1 VPNSNDLCYDYLYV
15 YERSILLHYIKDW
28 FLGIKHSA
36 KGAIAPTIV
45 AALIFFVTYRFFG
58 VENSMIA
65 PFATLS
71 YLRFTRLN
79 HNLDCMFKHV
89 MIYIVMAVLAY
100 VACINLPLCI
110 IVNALGLFWIAY
122 ILIDEYQP
130 NNYFASG
137 MALMFFQLA
146 PTEGF
151 SGLGMRIGA
160 LAVSFVIIFLFVTI
174 PMLLG
179 LGKKKE
185 TLSEMIARGF
195 VNCRKQLAMAESDPA
210 AGILTPENIA
220 ERERLRN
227 ELDAINQQSC
237 MEIYAYN
244 RSAILPRG
252 KTSWYCRFVLVFQ
265 VLNYLF
271 ITQNKE
277 GHIEEARSLLDQ
289 FEEMFRTET
298 PTADY
303 KKLRVRVNRP
313 DIRNFRLRF
322 ALRLVLIVTPCIA
335 FAYQSGFDNAYWL
348 VISVFFMMI
357 PYSDETGTRVKQRI
371 TGTICGLVIC
381 FLLFTVF
388 PGFNAHVV
396 IMMIAN
402 FLIYSASGYGAMVSY
417 ITCSALA
424 VQTVDIMLLPVLGE
438 RLLYTLIGAVIAL
451 LANRFV
457 FPIRARKQMDFLEE
471 MLGRIRY
478 KLGLFSPEDPDA
490 DPDRTVYLLQSGGFV
505 KKEKASRL
513 DEECIHH
520 QVDQLII
527 KSYLISYRL
536 KTLNATLP
544 PDEQVKDLE
553 TRKHRYMMFMA
564 SLLRRQFRRS

>member
-1 VPNSNDLCYDYLYV
+1 M
-15 YERSILLHYIKDW
+15 HYIKDW

-45 AALIFFVTYRFFG
+45 AALIFLITYRFFG

-71 YLRFTRLN
+71 YMRFTRLN

-89 MIYIVMAVLAY
+89 MIYMIMAVLAFI
-100 VACINLPLCI
+100 ACINLPLCI

-122 ILIDEYQP
+122 LLIDEYQP

-146 PTEGF
+146 PTEGL

-160 LAVSFVIIFLFVTI
+160 LAVSFVVIFLFVVI
-174 PMLLG
+174 PVILG
-179 LGKKKE
+179 FGKKKE
-185 TLSEMIARGF
+185 TLSDMISRGF
-195 VNCRKQLAMAESDPA
+195 ENCKKQLAMAEADME
-210 AGILTPENIA
+210 AGITTPENRS
-220 ERERLRN
+220 ERQALRDA
-227 ELDAINQQSC
+227 LDQINHQTS

-252 KTSWYCRFVLVFQ
+252 KTSWYCRFVLFFQ
-265 VLNYLF
+265 VLNYLL
-271 ITQNKE
+271 ITQDKP
-277 GHIEEARSLLDQ
+277 GHVEEARSLLEI
-289 FEEMFRTET
+289 FEQMFRTEK
-298 PTADY
+298 PKADY
-303 KKLRVRVNRP
+303 KKLRVRVNKP

-322 ALRLVLIVTPCIA
+322 ALRLVIIVTPCIA
-335 FAYQSGFDNAYWL
+335 FAYQSGLDNAYWL

-357 PYSDETGTRVKQRI
+357 PYSDETGSRVKQRV

-381 FLLFTVF
+381 FILFTIF
-388 PGFNAHVV
+388 PGFSAHVV

-438 RLLYTLIGAVIAL
+438 RLLYTLIGAAIAL

-471 MLGRIRY
+471 MLGRIRH

-490 DPDRTVYLLQSGGFV
+490 DPDRIVYLIQSGGFV

-513 DEECIHH
+513 DEECIRH
-520 QVDQLII
+520 QIDQLII

-544 PDEQVKDLE
+544 PEQQIKDLE
-553 TRKHRYMMFMA
+553 ARKHRYMIFMA
-564 SLLRRQFRRS
+564 SLLRRQFRNS

>member
-1 VPNSNDLCYDYLYV
+1 M
-15 YERSILLHYIKDW
+15 HYIKDW

-45 AALIFFVTYRFFG
+45 AALIFLITYRFFG

-71 YLRFTRLN
+71 YMRFTRLN

-89 MIYIVMAVLAY
+89 MIYIVMAVLAFI
-100 VACINLPLCI
+100 ACINLPLCI

-122 ILIDEYQP
+122 LLIDEYQP

-146 PTEGF
+146 PTEGLT
-151 SGLGMRIGA
+151 GLGMRIGA
-160 LAVSFVIIFLFVTI
+160 LAVSFVIIFLFVVI
-174 PMLLG
+174 PMVLG
-179 LGKKKE
+179 FSKKKE
-185 TLSEMIARGF
+185 TLSDMIARGF
-195 VNCRKQLAMAESDPA
+195 ENCRQQLAMAEADMA
-210 AGILTPENIA
+210 VGITTPENLS
-220 ERERLRN
+220 ERQALRDA
-227 ELDAINQQSC
+227 LDQINHQTS

-252 KTSWYCRFVLVFQ
+252 KTSWYCRFVLFFQ
-265 VLNYLF
+265 VLNYLL
-271 ITQNKE
+271 ITQDKP
-277 GHIEEARSLLDQ
+277 GHVDEARSLLEL
-289 FEEMFRTET
+289 FEEMFRTEK
-298 PTADY
+298 PKADY
-303 KKLRVRVNRP
+303 KKLRVRINKP

-322 ALRLVLIVTPCIA
+322 ALRLVIIVTPCIA
-335 FAYQSGFDNAYWL
+335 FAYQSGLDNAFWL

-357 PYSDETGTRVKQRI
+357 PYSDETGSRVKQRV

-381 FLLFTVF
+381 FVLFTIF
-388 PGFNAHVV
+388 PGFSAHVV

-402 FLIYSASGYGAMVSY
+402 FLIYSASGYAAMVSY

-438 RLLYTLIGAVIAL
+438 RLVYTLVGAAIAL

-490 DPDRTVYLLQSGGFV
+490 DPDRIVYLIQSGGFV

-520 QVDQLII
+520 QIDQLII

-544 PDEQVKDLE
+544 PKDQIRDLE
-553 TRKHRYMMFMA
+553 ARKHRYMIFMA
-564 SLLRRQFRRS
+564 SLLRRQFRK

>member
-1 VPNSNDLCYDYLYV
+1 M
-15 YERSILLHYIKDW
+15 HYIKDW

-45 AALIFFVTYRFFG
+45 AALIFLITYRFFG

-71 YLRFTRLN
+71 YMRFTRLN

-89 MIYIVMAVLAY
+89 MIYMIMAGLAFI
-100 VACINLPLCI
+100 ACINLPLCI

-122 ILIDEYQP
+122 LLIDEYQP

-146 PTEGF
+146 PTEGL

-160 LAVSFVIIFLFVTI
+160 LAVSFVVIFLFVVI
-174 PMLLG
+174 PMILG
-179 LGKKKE
+179 FGKKKE
-185 TLSEMIARGF
+185 TLSDMIARGF
-195 VNCRKQLAMAESDPA
+195 ENCKKQLAMAEADMA
-210 AGILTPENIA
+210 AGITTPENRS
-220 ERERLRN
+220 ERQALRDT
-227 ELDAINQQSC
+227 LDQINHQTS

-252 KTSWYCRFVLVFQ
+252 KTSWYCRFVLFFQ
-265 VLNYLF
+265 VLNYLL
-271 ITQNKE
+271 ITQDKP
-277 GHIEEARSLLDQ
+277 GHVEEARSLLEI
-289 FEEMFRTET
+289 FEEMFHTEK
-298 PTADY
+298 PKADY
-303 KKLRVRVNRP
+303 KKLRVRVNKP

-322 ALRLVLIVTPCIA
+322 ALRLVIIVTPCIA

-357 PYSDETGTRVKQRI
+357 PYSDETGSRVKQRV

-381 FLLFTVF
+381 FVLFTIF
-388 PGFNAHVV
+388 PGFSAHVV

-438 RLLYTLIGAVIAL
+438 RLVYTLIGAAIAL

-490 DPDRTVYLLQSGGFV
+490 DPDRIVYLMQPGGFV

-513 DEECIHH
+513 DEECIRH

-544 PDEQVKDLE
+544 PEQQIKDLE
-553 TRKHRYMMFMA
+553 ARKHHYMIFMA
-564 SLLRRQFRRS
+564 SLLRRQFRNA

>member
-1 VPNSNDLCYDYLYV
+1 
-15 YERSILLHYIKDW
+15 LHYIKDW

-45 AALIFFVTYRFFG
+45 AALIFMITYRFFG

-71 YLRFTRLN
+71 YMRFTRLN

-89 MIYIVMAVLAY
+89 MIYMIMAVLAFI
-100 VACINLPLCI
+100 ACINLPLCI

-122 ILIDEYQP
+122 LLIDEYQP

-146 PTEGF
+146 PTEGL

-160 LAVSFVIIFLFVTI
+160 LAVSFVVIFLFVVI
-174 PMLLG
+174 PMVLG
-179 LGKKKE
+179 FGKKKE
-185 TLSEMIARGF
+185 TLSDMISRGF
-195 VNCRKQLAMAESDPA
+195 ENCKKQLAMAEADIA
-210 AGILTPENIA
+210 KGILTPEDVSA
-220 ERERLRN
+220 RQALRD
-227 ELDAINQQSC
+227 ELDRINQQCS

-252 KTSWYCRFVLVFQ
+252 KTSWYCRFILVFQ
-265 VLNYLF
+265 VLNYLL
-271 ITQNKE
+271 ITQDRP
-277 GHIEEARSLLDQ
+277 GHVEEARSLLDL
-289 FEEMFRTET
+289 FEEMFRTEK
-298 PTADY
+298 PKADY
-303 KKLRVRVNRP
+303 KKLRVRVNKP
-313 DIRNFRLRF
+313 DIRNFRFRF

-357 PYSDETGTRVKQRI
+357 PYSDETGSRVKQRV

-381 FLLFTVF
+381 FVLFTIF
-388 PGFNAHVV
+388 PGFSAHVV

-424 VQTVDIMLLPVLGE
+424 VQTVDILLLPVLGE
-438 RLLYTLIGAVIAL
+438 RLLYTLIGAAIAL

-471 MLGRIRY
+471 MLGRIRH

-490 DPDRTVYLLQSGGFV
+490 DPDRIVYLMQPGGFV

-513 DEECIHH
+513 DEECIRH

-544 PDEQVKDLE
+544 PEQQIKDLE
-553 TRKHRYMMFMA
+553 ARKHRYMIFMA
-564 SLLRRQFRRS
+564 SLLRRQFRNA

>member
-1 VPNSNDLCYDYLYV
+1 M
-15 YERSILLHYIKDW
+15 HYIKDW

-45 AALIFFVTYRFFG
+45 AALIFMITYRFFG

-71 YLRFTRLN
+71 YMRFTRLN

-89 MIYIVMAVLAY
+89 MIYMIMAVLAFI
-100 VACINLPLCI
+100 ACINLPLCI

-122 ILIDEYQP
+122 LLIDEYQP

-146 PTEGF
+146 PTEGL

-160 LAVSFVIIFLFVTI
+160 LAVSFVVIFLFVVI
-174 PMLLG
+174 PMVLG
-179 LGKKKE
+179 FGKKKE
-185 TLSEMIARGF
+185 TLSDMISRGF
-195 VNCRKQLAMAESDPA
+195 ENCKKQLAMAEADIA
-210 AGILTPENIA
+210 KGILTPEDVSA
-220 ERERLRN
+220 RQALRD
-227 ELDAINQQSC
+227 ELDRINQQCS

-252 KTSWYCRFVLVFQ
+252 KTSWYCRFILVFQ
-265 VLNYLF
+265 VLNYLL
-271 ITQNKE
+271 ITQDRP
-277 GHIEEARSLLDQ
+277 GHVEEARSLLDL
-289 FEEMFRTET
+289 FEEMFRTEK
-298 PTADY
+298 PKADY
-303 KKLRVRVNRP
+303 KKLRVRVNKP
-313 DIRNFRLRF
+313 DIRNFRFRF

-357 PYSDETGTRVKQRI
+357 PYSDETGSRVKQRV

-381 FLLFTVF
+381 FVLFTIF
-388 PGFNAHVV
+388 PGFSAHVV

-424 VQTVDIMLLPVLGE
+424 VQTVDILLLPVLGE
-438 RLLYTLIGAVIAL
+438 RLLYTLIGAAIAL

-471 MLGRIRY
+471 MLGRIRH

-490 DPDRTVYLLQSGGFV
+490 DPDRIVYLMQPGGFV

-513 DEECIHH
+513 DEECIRH

-544 PDEQVKDLE
+544 PEQQIKDLE
-553 TRKHRYMMFMA
+553 ARKHRYMIFMA
-564 SLLRRQFRRS
+564 SLLRRQFRNA

>member
-1 VPNSNDLCYDYLYV
+1 MK
-15 YERSILLHYIKDW
+15 YIKDW

-45 AALIFFVTYRFFG
+45 AALIFLITYRFFG

-71 YLRFTRLN
+71 YMRFTRLN

-89 MIYIVMAVLAY
+89 MIYMIMAVLAFI
-100 VACINLPLCI
+100 ACINLPLCI

-122 ILIDEYQP
+122 LLIDEYQP

-146 PTEGF
+146 PTEGL

-160 LAVSFVIIFLFVTI
+160 LAVSFVVIFLFVVI
-174 PMLLG
+174 PVILG
-179 LGKKKE
+179 FGKKKE
-185 TLSEMIARGF
+185 TLSNMIARGF
-195 VNCRKQLAMAESDPA
+195 ENCKKQLAMAEADME
-210 AGILTPENIA
+210 AGITTPENRS
-220 ERERLRN
+220 ERQALRDA
-227 ELDAINQQSC
+227 LDQINHQTS

-252 KTSWYCRFVLVFQ
+252 KTSWYCRFVLFFQ
-265 VLNYLF
+265 VLNYLL
-271 ITQNKE
+271 ITQDKP
-277 GHIEEARSLLDQ
+277 GHVEEARSLLEI
-289 FEEMFRTET
+289 FEQMFRTEK
-298 PTADY
+298 PKADY
-303 KKLRVRVNRP
+303 KKLRVRVNKP

-322 ALRLVLIVTPCIA
+322 ALRLVIIVTPCIA
-335 FAYQSGFDNAYWL
+335 FAYQSGLDNAYWL

-357 PYSDETGTRVKQRI
+357 PYSDETGSRVKQRV

-381 FLLFTVF
+381 FILFTIF
-388 PGFNAHVV
+388 PGFSAHVV

-424 VQTVDIMLLPVLGE
+424 VQTVDILLLPVLGE
-438 RLLYTLIGAVIAL
+438 RLLYTLIGAAIAL

-478 KLGLFSPEDPDA
+478 KLDLFSPEDPDA
-490 DPDRTVYLLQSGGFV
+490 DPDRIVYLMQPGGFV

-513 DEECIHH
+513 DEECIRH

-544 PDEQVKDLE
+544 PEQQIKDLE
-553 TRKHRYMMFMA
+553 ARKHRYMIFMA
-564 SLLRRQFRRS
+564 SLLRRQFRNA

>member
-1 VPNSNDLCYDYLYV
+1 M
-15 YERSILLHYIKDW
+15 HYIKDW

-45 AALIFFVTYRFFG
+45 AALIFLITYRFFG

-71 YLRFTRLN
+71 YMRFTRLN

-89 MIYIVMAVLAY
+89 MIYMIMAVLAFI
-100 VACINLPLCI
+100 ACINLPLCI

-122 ILIDEYQP
+122 LLIDEYQP

-146 PTEGF
+146 PTEGL

-160 LAVSFVIIFLFVTI
+160 LAVSFVVIFLFVVI
-174 PMLLG
+174 PVILG
-179 LGKKKE
+179 FGKKKE
-185 TLSEMIARGF
+185 TLSDMIARGF
-195 VNCRKQLAMAESDPA
+195 ENCKKQLAMAEADME
-210 AGILTPENIA
+210 AGITTPENRS
-220 ERERLRN
+220 ERQALRDA
-227 ELDAINQQSC
+227 LDQINHQTS

-252 KTSWYCRFVLVFQ
+252 KTSWYCRFVLFFQ
-265 VLNYLF
+265 VLNYLL
-271 ITQNKE
+271 ITQDKP
-277 GHIEEARSLLDQ
+277 GHVEEARSLLEI
-289 FEEMFRTET
+289 FEQMFRTEK
-298 PTADY
+298 PKADY
-303 KKLRVRVNRP
+303 KKLRVRVNKP

-322 ALRLVLIVTPCIA
+322 ALRLVIIVTPCIA
-335 FAYQSGFDNAYWL
+335 FAYQSGLDNAYWL

-357 PYSDETGTRVKQRI
+357 PYSDETGSRVKQRV

-381 FLLFTVF
+381 FILFTIF
-388 PGFNAHVV
+388 PGFSAHVV

-438 RLLYTLIGAVIAL
+438 RLLYTLIGAAIAL

-490 DPDRTVYLLQSGGFV
+490 DPDRIVYLMQPGGFV

-513 DEECIHH
+513 DEECIRH

-544 PDEQVKDLE
+544 PEQQIKDLE
-553 TRKHRYMMFMA
+553 ARKHRYMIFMA
-564 SLLRRQFRRS
+564 SLLRRQFRNA

>member
-1 VPNSNDLCYDYLYV
+1 M
-15 YERSILLHYIKDW
+15 HYIKDW

-45 AALIFFVTYRFFG
+45 AALIFLITYRFFG

-71 YLRFTRLN
+71 YMRFTRLN

-89 MIYIVMAVLAY
+89 MIYMIMAVLAFI
-100 VACINLPLCI
+100 ACINLPLCI

-122 ILIDEYQP
+122 LLIDEYQP

-146 PTEGF
+146 PTEGL

-160 LAVSFVIIFLFVTI
+160 LAVSFVVIFLFVVI
-174 PMLLG
+174 PMVLG
-179 LGKKKE
+179 FGKKKE
-185 TLSEMIARGF
+185 TLSDMISRGF
-195 VNCRKQLAMAESDPA
+195 ENCKKQLAMAEADIA
-210 AGILTPENIA
+210 KGILTPEDVSA
-220 ERERLRN
+220 RQALRD
-227 ELDAINQQSC
+227 ELDRINQQCS

-252 KTSWYCRFVLVFQ
+252 KTSWYCRFILVFQ
-265 VLNYLF
+265 VLNYLL
-271 ITQNKE
+271 ITQDRP
-277 GHIEEARSLLDQ
+277 GHVEEARSLLDL
-289 FEEMFRTET
+289 FEEMFRTEK
-298 PTADY
+298 PKADY
-303 KKLRVRVNRP
+303 KKLRVRVNKP
-313 DIRNFRLRF
+313 DIRNFRFRF

-357 PYSDETGTRVKQRI
+357 PYSDETGSRVKQRV

-381 FLLFTVF
+381 FVLFTIF
-388 PGFNAHVV
+388 PGFSAHVV

-424 VQTVDIMLLPVLGE
+424 VQTVDILLLPVLGE
-438 RLLYTLIGAVIAL
+438 RLLYTLIGAAIAL

-490 DPDRTVYLLQSGGFV
+490 DPDRIVYLMQPGGFV

-513 DEECIHH
+513 DEECIRH

-544 PDEQVKDLE
+544 PEQQIKDLE
-553 TRKHRYMMFMA
+553 ARKHRYMIFMA
-564 SLLRRQFRRS
+564 SLLRRQFRNA